1 MTLDLR
7 SAVDPMVHLDA
18 LILQTTNR
26 DSNEAETRKNI
37 IDFVLYDLLT
47 WPKNRV
53 AVEEYIHPGY
63 ADYILKK
70 ANGDDLLFIEAKKEG
85 VYFELPIPNQAS
97 ETSAYISIKKLITDD
112 NIKNAITQ
120 VRNYCQDTGCEYA
133 AVPLSLDY
141 HVSSPGWESN
151 KAIPTG

>member
-112 NIKNAITQ
+112 NIKNAITPES
-120 VRNYCQDTGCEYA
+120 RLPCQFA
-133 AVPLSLDY
+133 R
-141 HVSSPGWESN
+141 PGVE
-151 KAIPTG
+151 